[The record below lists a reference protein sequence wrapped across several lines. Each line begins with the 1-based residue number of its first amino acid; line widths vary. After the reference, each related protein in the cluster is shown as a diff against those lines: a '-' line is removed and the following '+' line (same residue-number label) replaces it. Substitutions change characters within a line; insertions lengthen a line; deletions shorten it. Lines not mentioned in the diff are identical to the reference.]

1 MRKVNHFGIPTTIVQ
16 PGECYAEGLKVWL
29 TDFTKSKNRIEFLR
43 FEPETWMPELIQ
55 NVAHIAYEV
64 PDLEAE
70 LKGAHVIVEPM
81 DCGDKFIAFVEED
94 EFLSNPQKYINNAYD
109 KSEKDAEG
117 YNLTKQ
123 R

>member
-1 MRKVNHFGIPTTIVQ
+1 MRTVNHFGIPTTIAQ

-70 LKGAHVIVEPM
+70 LKG
-81 DCGDKFIAFVEED
+81 DKFIAFVEE
-94 EFLSNPQKYINNAYD
+94 
-109 KSEKDAEG
+109 EG
-117 YNLTKQ
+117 IPVELMCYKN
-123 R
+123 

>member
-1 MRKVNHFGIPTTIVQ
+1 MRKVNHFGIPTTIAQ

-81 DCGDKFIAFVEED
+81 DCGDKFISFVEE
-94 EFLSNPQKYINNAYD
+94 
-109 KSEKDAEG
+109 EG
-117 YNLTKQ
+117 IPVELMCYKN
-123 R
+123 

>member
-1 MRKVNHFGIPTTIVQ
+1 MRKVNHFGIPTTIAQ

-81 DCGDKFIAFVEED
+81 DCGAKFIAFVEE
-94 EFLSNPQKYINNAYD
+94 
-109 KSEKDAEG
+109 EG
-117 YNLTKQ
+117 IPVELMCYKN
-123 R
+123 

>member
-1 MRKVNHFGIPTTIVQ
+1 MRKVNHFGIPTTIAQ

-55 NVAHIAYEV
+55 NVAHFAYEV

-81 DCGDKFIAFVEED
+81 DCGDKFIAFVEE
-94 EFLSNPQKYINNAYD
+94 
-109 KSEKDAEG
+109 EG
-117 YNLTKQ
+117 IPVELMCYKN
-123 R
+123 

>member
-1 MRKVNHFGIPTTIVQ
+1 MRKVNHFGIPTTIAQ

-70 LKGAHVIVEPM
+70 LKGARVIVEPM
-81 DCGDKFIAFVEED
+81 DCGDKFIAFVEE
-94 EFLSNPQKYINNAYD
+94 
-109 KSEKDAEG
+109 EG
-117 YNLTKQ
+117 IPVELMCYKN
-123 R
+123 